1 MLGNSSIKNKKMIAT
16 GSDIKVKID
25 DADICY
31 DDFGES
37 AIPLIF
43 IHGFPFNKS
52 SWQPQMDFLKS
63 KYRVIAYDI
72 RGFGKST
79 SGNEKPGINLFADDL
94 VTLMD
99 VLQIKKAIVCGLS
112 MGGYILLNAI
122 NRYPKRFHAIILS
135 DTQCIGD
142 SAEAKEKRYKTI
154 QQIET
159 DGLTDFT
166 EAFIK
171 NVFCQESL
179 NNKKELVEKVKN
191 MILSTKT
198 EAVTGTLAALAQ
210 RQEKCF
216 SLNEI
221 SVPALILCG
230 KEDIVTPLIQSEFLH
245 THIKDSKLHSLNNAG
260 HLANLE
266 QADEFN
272 KFVNDFVELGN
283 SL

>member
-1 MLGNSSIKNKKMIAT
+1 MIAT
-16 GSDIKVKID
+16 GNDIEVKIN
-25 DADICY
+25 DAEICY

-37 AIPLIF
+37 IIPVIF

-52 SWQPQMDFLKS
+52 SWDPQMDFLKN

-79 SGNEKPGINLFADDL
+79 SGDEEASINLFADDL
-94 VTLMD
+94 IQMMD

-122 NRYPKRFHAIILS
+122 NRYPERFHAIILS

-142 SAEAKEKRYKTI
+142 SAEGKEKRYKTI
-154 QQIET
+154 KQIET
-159 DGLTDFT
+159 NGLKEFA
-166 EAFIK
+166 EGFVK
-171 NVFCQESL
+171 NVFCRKSL
-179 NNKKELVEKVKN
+179 ENKKDVTEKIKN
-191 MILSTKT
+191 IILSTKPET
-198 EAVTGTLAALAQ
+198 VTGTLAALAQ

-230 KEDIVTPLIQSEFLH
+230 KEDIVTPLVQSEFLH
-245 THIKDSKLHSLNNAG
+245 THIKNSKFHSLDNAG
-260 HLANLE
+260 HMANLE
-266 QADEFN
+266 QPEEFN
-272 KFVNDFVELGN
+272 KLVNDFIVNL
-283 SL
+283 

>member
-1 MLGNSSIKNKKMIAT
+1 MIAT
-16 GSDIKVKID
+16 GSDIEVKIN
-25 DADICY
+25 DAEICY

-37 AIPLIF
+37 AIPVIF
-43 IHGFPFNKS
+43 IHGFPFNKA
-52 SWQPQMDFLKS
+52 SWQPQMDFLKNQ
-63 KYRVIAYDI
+63 YRVIAYDI

-79 SGNEKPGINLFADDL
+79 SGDEEPSINLFADDL
-94 VTLMD
+94 IQMMD
-99 VLQIKKAIVCGLS
+99 VLQIEKAIVCGLS

-122 NRYPKRFHAIILS
+122 NRYPERFHGVILS

-142 SAEAKEKRYKTI
+142 TTEAKEKRYKTI
-154 QQIET
+154 KQIEA
-159 DGLTDFT
+159 DGLNDFAT
-166 EAFIK
+166 AFIK
-171 NVFCQESL
+171 NVFCKESL
-179 NNKKELVEKVKN
+179 DNKKQLVEEIKN
-191 MILSTKT
+191 MILSTKV

-245 THIKDSKLHSLNNAG
+245 THIKDSKLHSLDKAG
-260 HLANLE
+260 HMANLE

-272 KFVNDFVELGN
+272 KLVNDFITNL
-283 SL
+283 

>member
-1 MLGNSSIKNKKMIAT
+1 MIAT
-16 GSDIKVKID
+16 RSDIEVKIS
-25 DADICY
+25 DAEICY

-37 AIPLIF
+37 IIPVIF

-63 KYRVIAYDI
+63 SYRVIAYDI

-79 SGNEKPGINLFADDL
+79 SGDEKPSINLFADDL
-94 VTLMD
+94 IQMMD

-122 NRYPKRFHAIILS
+122 NRYPERFHAIILS
-135 DTQCIGD
+135 DTQCIAD
-142 SAEAKEKRYKTI
+142 SAEAKEKRYKI
-154 QQIET
+154 IKQIET
-159 DGLTDFT
+159 DGLTDF
-166 EAFIK
+166 AAGFIK

-179 NNKKELVEKVKN
+179 DNKKEMVEKIKN
-191 MILSTKT
+191 MILSTKV

-221 SVPALILCG
+221 SIPVLILCG
-230 KEDIVTPLIQSEFLH
+230 KEDIVTPPVQSEFLH
-245 THIKDSKLHSLNNAG
+245 THIKNSKFHSLDKAG
-260 HLANLE
+260 HMANLE
-266 QADEFN
+266 QPDEFN
-272 KFVNDFVELGN
+272 NFINDFITNL
-283 SL
+283 

>member
-1 MLGNSSIKNKKMIAT
+1 MIAT
-16 GSDIKVKID
+16 GSDIEVKID
-25 DADICY
+25 DVEICY

-37 AIPLIF
+37 AIPVIF

-63 KYRVIAYDI
+63 SYRVIAYDI

-79 SGNEKPGINLFADDL
+79 SGDEKPSINLFADDL
-94 VTLMD
+94 IQMMD

-122 NRYPKRFHAIILS
+122 NRYPERFHAIILS
-135 DTQCIGD
+135 DTQCIAD
-142 SAEAKEKRYKTI
+142 SAEAKEKRYKI
-154 QQIET
+154 IKQIET
-159 DGLTDFT
+159 DGLTDF
-166 EAFIK
+166 AAGFIK

-179 NNKKELVEKVKN
+179 DNKKEMVEKIKN
-191 MILSTKT
+191 MILSTKM

-221 SVPALILCG
+221 SIPVLILCG
-230 KEDIVTPLIQSEFLH
+230 KEDIVTPPVQSEFLH
-245 THIKDSKLHSLNNAG
+245 THIKNSKFHSLGNAG
-260 HLANLE
+260 HMANLE
-266 QADEFN
+266 QPDEFN
-272 KFVNDFVELGN
+272 NFINDFITNL
-283 SL
+283 

>member
-1 MLGNSSIKNKKMIAT
+1 MIAT
-16 GSDIKVKID
+16 GNDIEVKIN
-25 DADICY
+25 DAEICY

-37 AIPLIF
+37 SIPLIF
-43 IHGFPFNKS
+43 IHGFPFNKA

-63 KYRVIAYDI
+63 SHRVIAYDI

-79 SGNEKPGINLFADDL
+79 SGDEKPSINLFADDL
-94 VTLMD
+94 IQMMD

-122 NRYPKRFHAIILS
+122 NRYPERFHAIILS

-159 DGLTDFT
+159 AGLTDF
-166 EAFIK
+166 AAGFIK

-179 NNKKELVEKVKN
+179 NNKKDLVEEIKN
-191 MILSTKT
+191 MILSTNV

-221 SVPALILCG
+221 SIPALILCG
-230 KEDIVTPLIQSEFLH
+230 KEDIVTPPVQSEFLH
-245 THIKDSKLHSLNNAG
+245 AHIKNSKFHSLDKAG
-260 HLANLE
+260 HMANLE

-272 KFVNDFVELGN
+272 KFVNDFIANL
-283 SL
+283 